1 MPVSAK
7 KDGAKKGLYIAKSM
21 SELNKMAEL
30 PAKLKTNNAKILVK
44 TADKMLKEA
53 EHSELMQDEE
63 RAYVLFMKY
72 FNVVTYLKKTS
83 DYRKEKTYY
92 DNLLGSKNLLSAI
105 DNAEQLSGS
114 LKERFDLIEAESV
127 AEKLSSLDKSQ
138 DDSGKTKIPGGKGND
153 VKIDEPQETAK
164 TKPEPTPPAP
174 QSEPGKVTCAQLYTM
189 LQDRDTQMILMDVR
203 PMEDFQDSR
212 INHKAIINVP
222 AGAIK
227 PGTTVTVIE
236 KALPMD
242 SMSLWKQRGNIDHII
257 LLDRNSRTDNVKIGS
272 TLQTL
277 KDAIFKYDSTVII
290 KSEPLILDGGY
301 EDWMLAYP
309 TTCLNPS
316 FEKLTKPVV
325 QSTQGSLLD
334 FDYPD
339 FDEEFLKPKQ
349 PEQKPQDT
357 VSLSERFS
365 GFQNGEVGMKST
377 SLPTIDRATKP
388 VVDRST
394 KANLTKIMVTNDGSK
409 SDSTTSLYPDVR
421 AVSGPGSTVNQ
432 NRGFTNTDTRSSSAN
447 FSNTDSRSAVR
458 KMTGQSDRISESQSS
473 TSLNKVADELSNELT
488 ELDRQ
493 KKQREEEL
501 AELKR
506 ESEKVRE
513 ESRARLERM
522 RQEEQRLSELEEMRK
537 KQQTDVADL
546 FRMKRELQ
554 QRMEEERSQAA
565 TEVQYKQRE
574 QMARQDDLAHIAEE
588 EKEKKRR
595 QFEVERLRAERKKR
609 EEDTETVKWE
619 EETRRIVERERMER
633 EKREIEEAQ
642 KRAKE
647 EEEKKLREIAAAEDR
662 ARQLRIEEEKKTMDT
677 KEKHTIEERLRRER
691 ELQAQ
696 LEKERQAALE
706 ERRRLQAEHDRLE
719 AERKEK
725 KRQEKEKQDRER
737 LAQEEADRKLA
748 DEARRAADEK
758 LRLMNEAKATPKS
771 VPSPNLKVGWEKK
784 LDYRTNR
791 YFYINHTD
799 GTTQWDPPNT
809 PGPQKGTY
817 TTKLKDDN
825 TTPKRGLSRS
835 NSSPNIA
842 KMFEDEGKSLPEKK
856 IVPSVNRGIKPVE
869 KRILPAP
876 MPAKRRDLNP
886 VYGSMGRALTGLRNL
901 GNTCY
906 MNSTIQCLNNTSP
919 LVTYLLTDTYLYDI
933 NRHMNEGELVD
944 DFAYIVK
951 ALWSEQYRCITPR
964 DFKRVAGHHQ
974 PMFAGYEQQDS
985 QEFLTFLMDGLHEGL
1000 NKVKSRPKIPEQNND
1015 NLPDMKAAELA
1026 WRDHKLHN
1034 ESIIVELFQGQ
1045 LKSSLMCLGCKNQS
1059 VTFQAFMYLSL
1070 PLPSSTRC
1078 TLADCLR
1085 QFSAEEKLTD
1095 RPCPK
1100 CKSSR
1105 SSMKKI
1111 EIWKLPHILLIAFN
1125 RFVYD
1130 GPWRTKIS
1138 THVDFPTKDVS
1149 LSPFVRGPHPK
1160 SYKLYAVSNHFGTL
1174 DGGHYTACCR
1184 NPCTNKW
1191 YKFDDHEVYD
1201 ISESSVK
1208 TSAAYVLY
1216 YTSIEMKPPEYKR
1229 RFE

>member
-63 RAYVLFMKY
+63 RAY
-72 FNVVTYLKKTS
+72 
-83 DYRKEKTYY
+83 TYY

-257 LLDRNSRTDNVKIGS
+257 LLDRNS
-272 TLQTL
+272 
-277 KDAIFKYDSTVII
+277 
-290 KSEPLILDGGY
+290 
-301 EDWMLAYP
+301 
-309 TTCLNPS
+309 
-316 FEKLTKPVV
+316 
-325 QSTQGSLLD
+325 LD

-513 ESRARLERM
+513 ESRA
-522 RQEEQRLSELEEMRK
+522 
-537 KQQTDVADL
+537 
-546 FRMKRELQ
+546 
-554 QRMEEERSQAA
+554 
-565 TEVQYKQRE
+565 
-574 QMARQDDLAHIAEE
+574 
-588 EKEKKRR
+588 
-595 QFEVERLRAERKKR
+595 ERKKR

-758 LRLMNEAKATPKS
+758 LRLMN
-771 VPSPNLKVGWEKK
+771 
-784 LDYRTNR
+784 
-791 YFYINHTD
+791 
-799 GTTQWDPPNT
+799 
-809 PGPQKGTY
+809 GPQKGTY

-1034 ESIIVELFQGQ
+1034 ESIIVELFQ
-1045 LKSSLMCLGCKNQS
+1045 
-1059 VTFQAFMYLSL
+1059 
-1070 PLPSSTRC
+1070 
-1078 TLADCLR
+1078 DCLR

-1100 CKSSR
+1100 CKSS
-1105 SSMKKI
+1105 
-1111 EIWKLPHILLIAFN
+1111 H
-1125 RFVYD
+1125 
-1130 GPWRTKIS
+1130 
-1138 THVDFPTKDVS
+1138 
-1149 LSPFVRGPHPK
+1149 
-1160 SYKLYAVSNHFGTL
+1160 
-1174 DGGHYTACCR
+1174 TACCR